1 MNLKRAQDN
10 DKLHKVALVMGLS
23 VLVIGLLLDTFV
35 NWFVM
40 TVVLLE
46 FPKEALVTSRLQ
58 RHWRENPNSWRGK
71 FSRTF
76 SKILLDEFDDGNH
89 LD

>member
-10 DKLHKVALVMGLS
+10 DKLHKVALVMGLP

-58 RHWRENPNSWRGK
+58 RH
-71 FSRTF
+71 
-76 SKILLDEFDDGNH
+76 
-89 LD
+89 